1 MISIIRAILC
11 RLQRQGDVMQRRF
24 SAILAILTVVLVA
37 AICSTPAQAQLGSPL
52 PNLAPVESKVF
63 SAGQSQFFRLW
74 GVQEGL
80 GPLTTDGGCSRCHK
94 QPVIGG
100 GAVRLLTFFGK
111 TNTDGSFDQLINE
124 GGPFLQPLSNAPFI
138 KGGICTLQGEQ
149 IPADANAVDK
159 RLTAPT
165 FGFGLVDAI
174 ADQDILNQ
182 VTFEAVNYVSD
193 GIHGAVNLVADYKG
207 VIRPGRFGR
216 KAQQPTLL
224 QQVAGAFAH
233 DLGITNPLVPNEDC
247 PQGICPI
254 DPNCVDN
261 IPTDVPNN
269 NNMTSG
275 GKGIFAIADFPR
287 FMAPPPPPVLSGNV
301 LAGQIVFMSTGC
313 NECHLPAYQTP
324 LQVFYDTDLSG
335 HQFGPSPSLS
345 NQPVNLYS
353 DLLLHD
359 MGVKNKSKFPAGT
372 PITAQATNQQWR
384 TTPLWGLGVR
394 TAFWHDGSKKDLPSA
409 ILQHSPDNTGEA
421 AVVIQRYQALSP
433 TDQANLLTFL
443 SAL

>member
-1 MISIIRAILC
+1 
-11 RLQRQGDVMQRRF
+11 MQPRCVALF
-24 SAILAILTVVLVA
+24 AVLPLMVA
-37 AICSTPAQAQLGSPL
+37 SFFSTPAGAQLGSPL

-63 SAGQSQFFRLW
+63 TAGQSQFFRLW
-74 GVQEGL
+74 GVKEGL
-80 GPLTTDGGCSRCHK
+80 GPLETDGGCSRCHK

-111 TNTDGSFDQLINE
+111 SNPDGSFDQLFNE
-124 GGPFLQPLSNAPFI
+124 GGPFLQPLSNGPFI
-138 KGGICTLQGEQ
+138 PGGICTLPGEQ

-159 RLTAPT
+159 RMTAPT
-165 FGFGLVDAI
+165 FGLGLVDAI

-182 VTFEAVNYVSD
+182 VTFEAVNYVND
-193 GIHGAVNLVADYKG
+193 GIHGVANLVADYKG

-224 QQVAGAFAH
+224 QQVANAFAH
-233 DLGITNPLVPNEDC
+233 DLGITNPLVPMEDL
-247 PQGICPI
+247 PQGQPI

-261 IPTDVPNN
+261 FPTDTPNIPN
-269 NNMTSG
+269 ATSG

-287 FMAPPPPPVLSGNV
+287 FLAPPPPPVLDPNGM
-301 LAGQIVFMSTGC
+301 AGEAVFMTIGC

-324 LQVFYDTDLSG
+324 VQVFYDIDLSG
-335 HQFGPSPSLS
+335 NQFGPSPSLS
-345 NQPVNLYS
+345 NLPVNLFS

-359 MGVKNKSKFPAGT
+359 MGVKNKSKFPANT
-372 PITAQATNQQWR
+372 LITGQATNQLWR

-394 TAFWHDGSKKDLPSA
+394 TAFWHDGSKRDLPSA
-409 ILQHSPDNTGEA
+409 ILQHSPDGTGEA
-421 AVVIQRYQALSP
+421 AVVISRYQTLSP

>member
-1 MISIIRAILC
+1 MQFS
-11 RLQRQGDVMQRRF
+11 QRR
-24 SAILAILTVVLVA
+24 SAAILAISTLVLVA
-37 AICSTPAQAQLGSPL
+37 MMGLPVQAQLGSPL

-63 SAGQSQFFRLW
+63 TAGQSQFFRLW
-74 GVQEGL
+74 GVQEGF
-80 GPLTTDGGCSRCHK
+80 GPVSTDGGCSRCHK

-100 GAVRLLTFFGK
+100 GAARLLTFFGK
-111 TNTDGSFDQLINE
+111 TNPDGSFDQLISE
-124 GGPFLQPLSNAPFI
+124 GGPILQPLSNAPFI
-138 KGGICTLQGEQ
+138 KSGLCTLQGEQ
-149 IPADANAVDK
+149 IPADANAIDK
-159 RLTAPT
+159 RMTAPL

-193 GIHGAVNLVADYKG
+193 GIHGVANLVADYKG

-224 QQVAGAFAH
+224 QQVAAAFAH
-233 DLGITNPLVPNEDC
+233 DLGITNPLVFPEDC
-247 PQGICPI
+247 PQGNCNI

-261 IPTDVPNN
+261 IDPNVPNN
-269 NNMTSG
+269 NNTASG

-287 FMAPPPPPVLSGNV
+287 FLAPPPPPNLTGNV
-301 LAGQIVFMSTGC
+301 LLGQGVFMATGC

-324 LQVFYDTDLSG
+324 LQVFYDIDLNG
-335 HQFGPSPSLS
+335 TQFGPSPSIS
-345 NQPVNLYS
+345 NQTVGLYS

-359 MGVKNKSKFPAGT
+359 MGVKNKSKFPANT
-372 PITAQATNQQWR
+372 LITGQATNSQWR

-394 TAFWHDGSKKDLPSA
+394 TAFWHDGSKKDIPSA
-409 ILQHSPDNTGEA
+409 ILQHSPDGSGEA
-421 AVVIQRYQALSP
+421 AVVIQRYHALSP
-433 TDQANLLTFL
+433 TDQANLLAFL